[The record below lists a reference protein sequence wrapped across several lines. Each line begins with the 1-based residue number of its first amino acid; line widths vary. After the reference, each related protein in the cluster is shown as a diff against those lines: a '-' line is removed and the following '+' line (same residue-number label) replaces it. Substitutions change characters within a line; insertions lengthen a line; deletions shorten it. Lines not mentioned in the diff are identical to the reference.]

1 MWRYLAAAVIA
12 VLLLAVALKSRQPGA
27 SPAPDSPGEG
37 AARIA
42 AQRPEVSVVD
52 VPGGRDLTVRH
63 RFAGAVSRATL
74 VYDLDGRQRTAA
86 RRTDCRKLLEGDGT
100 DLQEDGYTTQ
110 VELSGRIPQG
120 ASHIRLVLEDET
132 GTTVVPVEWQ

>member
-1 MWRYLAAAVIA
+1 MWRYLAAAA
-12 VLLLAVALKSRQPGA
+12 VALLLLAIALRSRQPDA
-27 SPAPDSPGEG
+27 SEPG
-37 AARIA
+37 AAGEA
-42 AQRPEVSVVD
+42 STVASEQPEISVVN

-63 RFAGAVSRATL
+63 RFAGSVSRAAL

-86 RRTDCRKLLEGDGT
+86 RRTDCPKLLEGDGT
-100 DLQEDGYTTQ
+100 DLQDDGYTTQ
-110 VELSGRIPQG
+110 VELSGRIPKG

>member
-1 MWRYLAAAVIA
+1 MWRYLATAVVA
-12 VLLLAVALKSRQPGA
+12 VLLLAIALKARQPGA
-27 SPAPDSPGEG
+27 TSPDG
-37 AARIA
+37 AGDASTVA
-42 AQRPEVSVVD
+42 SERPEISVVD

-63 RFAGAVSRATL
+63 RFAGSVSRAAL
-74 VYDLDGRQRTAA
+74 VYDLDGRQLTAA

-100 DLQEDGYTTQ
+100 DLQDDGYTTQ
-110 VELSGRIPQG
+110 VELSGRIPKG

>member
-1 MWRYLAAAVIA
+1 MVA
-12 VLLLAVALKSRQPGA
+12 VLLLAIALKSRQPGA
-27 SPAPDSPGEG
+27 SASDGAGETPTV
-37 AARIA
+37 ASE
-42 AQRPEVSVVD
+42 RPEIQVVN

-63 RFAGAVSRATL
+63 RFAGSVSRATL
-74 VYDLDGRQRTAA
+74 VYDLDGRQLTAA
-86 RRTDCRKLLEGDGT
+86 RRTDCRKLVEDDGT

-110 VELSGRIPQG
+110 VELSGRIPKG